1 MTQWIFDN
9 APLRLGRGSMGTLSE
24 LPGRRFGLVID
35 RSALEASGAWARVQA
50 ILGEGERSW
59 EVLADIRREPL
70 LEDLAEPRQHALDF
84 QPDWILALGGGSVL
98 DAAKALWFFYEQPQA
113 TWQDAF
119 SFFALSPLGER
130 ARLAAVPT
138 TSGTGSETTCVAV
151 FIDEEGRKRLMMSR
165 SLIPSQ
171 AILDPDLTD
180 SMPAAVAAASGMD
193 ALTHAL
199 EAATCRI
206 ASPLV
211 QWAGLRAG
219 QECLRWLLPSVTY
232 KEGEG
237 KCQAREQMH
246 YAANLAGMAINNA
259 SAGLAHALDQVG
271 PRFKLPHG
279 LVCAI
284 LLPHTLAA
292 AGPHPVC
299 LELAKGLGL
308 KGRTPAAKCLRLAE
322 RVRGLVQEVGLPVSF
337 REAGVPADE
346 FEWEIPRLV
355 ETALLSGS
363 SQLAPRVLTEV
374 ETAALLRRAYSGEPL
389 KQLS

>member
-1 MTQWIFDN
+1 MTQWIYAN
-9 APLRLGRGSMGTLSE
+9 APLRLGRGSLDTLRE
-24 LPGRRFGLVID
+24 LPGRRIGLVID
-35 RSALEASGAWARVQA
+35 RPALEVSGAWKRVQT
-50 ILGEGERSW
+50 ILEEGEGSW
-59 EVLADIRREPL
+59 EVLADIRHEPL
-70 LEDLAEPRQHALDF
+70 VGDLAEPRQHALDF
-84 QPDWILALGGGSVL
+84 QPDSILALGGGSVL

-119 SFFALSPLGER
+119 RFFAIPQLGER

-151 FIDEEGRKRLMMSR
+151 FIDEEGQKRLMMSR

-171 AILDPDLTD
+171 AILDPDLAD

-193 ALTHAL
+193 ALAHAL

-211 QWAGLRAG
+211 QWAGLRAA
-219 QECLRWLLPSVTY
+219 QECFRWLPVSV
-232 KEGEG
+232 KEEKGEE
-237 KCQAREQMH
+237 KRQARERMH
-246 YAANLAGMAINNA
+246 YAASLAGMAINNA

-292 AGPHPVC
+292 AGPHPIC
-299 LELAKGLGL
+299 LELSEGLGL
-308 KGRTPAAKCLRLAE
+308 KGRTPEAKCLRLAE
-322 RVRGLVQEVGLPVSF
+322 RVRELVQEVGLPVSF
-337 REAGVPADE
+337 REAGVPASGY
-346 FEWEIPRLV
+346 EWEIPRLV

-363 SQLAPRVLTEV
+363 LQLAPRILTEV
-374 ETAALLRRAYSGEPL
+374 EVAALFRRAYNGDP
-389 KQLS
+389 